1 MVDIRAHGRERERD
15 GVRDGGKG
23 KWWGRESASPL
34 SLKLSSGDRPL
45 TDKWVK

>member
-1 MVDIRAHGRERERD
+1 MHMGERERD

-23 KWWGRESASPL
+23 KWGERERESASPL
-34 SLKLSSGDRPL
+34 SLKLSSADRPL